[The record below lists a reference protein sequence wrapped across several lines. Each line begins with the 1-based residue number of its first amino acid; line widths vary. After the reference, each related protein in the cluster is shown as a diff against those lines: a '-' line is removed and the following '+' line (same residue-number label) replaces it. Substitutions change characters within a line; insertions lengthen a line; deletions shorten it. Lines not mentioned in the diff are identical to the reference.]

1 MPDFVTQTQIVQKI
15 IEAQG
20 DFVAPQWNDSVKER
34 FFSDHLDKCKESVN
48 TYLNGG
54 MYMRGMGLVNLMD
67 YLSENMAKLDRLLGS
82 TGGAEHSAD
91 EGFDCGVKWE

>member
-1 MPDFVTQTQIVQKI
+1 
-15 IEAQG
+15 
-20 DFVAPQWNDSVKER
+20 
-34 FFSDHLDKCKESVN
+34 
-48 TYLNGG
+48 
-54 MYMRGMGLVNLMD
+54 MRGMGLVNLMD